1 MKPCEL
7 IISAFGPYAGETEID
22 FKRLGDQGLYLITG
36 DTGAGKTTIFDAITF
51 ALYGEASGEVRESG
65 MFRSKYARDDVPTY
79 VKLRFL
85 YQGKEYTVTRNP
97 EYLRPKGRGKGFTTQ
112 KGDAELL
119 YPDNRQPV
127 TRSKEVTK
135 AVTELIGLDYRQFT
149 QIAMIAQGDFQK
161 LLIAG
166 TAERG
171 EIFRRIFH
179 TGLYQDIQNKLKDA
193 VKERWKEYDEIRR
206 SINQYLSGAVCT
218 DEPDLALE
226 LEALKKAKFEGK
238 VERGLELLESIIER
252 DKVSI
257 GALEEKGKELEKK
270 IQEEDQLLGKAKQ
283 NQQLKSELG
292 KKQEALDALLPRL
305 EECAVLRKEKQAAAA
320 DGDRLTSLI
329 QQGNE
334 NLKKHEM
341 LLEDK
346 ALQKNMDDRICET
359 NETQAE
365 KEDEL
370 FRLRE
375 DTEEKQ
381 GQLAALKD
389 VGEEKAR
396 LMYEKEKLERC
407 KIEIHEL
414 LRLLK
419 QMEENRA
426 GFMERLEADQE
437 KCKALAQSIEKLND
451 EIEKRKDL
459 DAVVVSVRSKQ
470 DDLSRQKSSLL
481 NNRQDWV
488 SGKDVI
494 AKCTTNISAF
504 ENKKDGILENQE
516 EVKKR
521 REELKD
527 SGEERL
533 RCLHHIEELEQK
545 KNAFDELSSE
555 IKTVQDAV
563 DQAEKEHLELTEQK
577 EDKGRCFREHQ
588 EKWQQVK
595 NADLHLAR
603 LEQEKS
609 ELASQKQ
616 QIEKVLQSGQELESL
631 NKDLQDK
638 QEAYQASSERKAALR
653 DSYQELEGLFLDAQA
668 GMLAQHLVKGQEC
681 PVCGSVHH
689 PSPAVLPEKVP
700 AKRELDKKRKEL
712 TQAEAEAEQLSA
724 DARHLQVQAEK
735 KREEITAAG
744 TEILKRAGGLAE
756 PGLPERPEG
765 FSGAQ
770 IGKGAETLT
779 ESKLCSDRYLTGIF
793 NFLRD
798 ELARLTA
805 REQERAKEYQ
815 AAEADKALCTEL
827 EKMMPGE
834 EKALHDMEEQLR
846 QKEKEIAVAKG
857 QLEDKRVRLSKVF
870 PNHETAQMLAVQLNE
885 AKSQLKT
892 AEARYTAYEEEGVK
906 DKELTKKLEEIEKQI
921 ASLGKELDSMTGRC
935 LLLQKQ
941 IFSGL
946 ESMSRVEEKGLVSQ
960 LDDSIN
966 YALSDGHDQLLEAMD
981 EGLSG
986 LELLLEK
993 TGREQRET
1001 EAEIKKRES
1010 FRQEKAELENERDMC
1025 VQSIQKLKNSLEILK
1040 EKQSES
1046 KEKLLSCLLRED
1058 MPWSHNIAE
1067 REDVSR
1073 GNTNR
1078 ELILRMTEE
1087 EQRQKAILAENELHS
1102 ELEKIDALIQQ
1113 NQQSLNRKLQLEK
1126 AIPGQEKL
1134 LKDIEKDIRQCEL
1147 LKTRLLTE
1155 KEKLDEQISRTEK
1168 LLEGRNKEEIEAQL
1182 RLYREQKQKLEQE
1195 AEQAEQAYQECRTE
1209 ETTLKSAIRTL
1220 QNQVEEAGDMDEEE
1234 ISVRKNQWSL
1244 QKEELTQKRDEKYT
1258 AYKKNSEI
1266 HECVRGKQDVMVDV
1280 EQEYV
1285 WVKALSDTASGA
1297 LSGKRKIELETYIQ
1311 MTYFDRILR
1320 RANLRL
1326 MTMSSGQYELKRQQ
1340 DGENKKEKAGLELN
1354 VIDHYNGT
1362 ERSVKTLSG
1371 GESFQASLSL
1381 ALGLSDEIQSY
1392 AGGIRL
1398 DTMFVDEGFGA
1409 LDEEALNQAI
1419 KALGSLT
1426 EGNRMVGIISHVAE
1440 LKERIEKKII
1450 VTKSRGK
1457 NGIGSNVQV
1466 MGE

>member
-7 IISAFGPYAGETEID
+7 IISAFGPYAGETKID

-65 MFRSKYARDDVPTY
+65 MFRSKYAKDDVPTY

-97 EYLRPKGRGKGFTTQ
+97 EYLRPKGRGKGFTMQ

-119 YPDNRQPV
+119 YPDNRQPI

-193 VKERWKEYDEIRR
+193 VKERWKEYDEIKR
-206 SINQYLSGAVCT
+206 SINQYLSGVVCT

-238 VERGLELLESIIER
+238 VERGLELLASIIER
-252 DKVSI
+252 DKASI
-257 GALEEKGKELEKK
+257 GGLEEKGKELDKK

-283 NQQLKSELG
+283 NQQLKSELE
-292 KKQEALDALLPRL
+292 KKREALDALLPRL
-305 EECAVLRKEKQAAAA
+305 EECAVLKKEKQAAAA

-334 NLKKHEM
+334 NLKKHEK

-346 ALQKNMDDRICET
+346 ALQKSMDDRIQEA
-359 NETQAE
+359 NGKQAG

-370 FRLRE
+370 SRLRE

-381 GQLAALKD
+381 GQLAGLKD

-396 LMYEKEKLERC
+396 LVYEREKLEQC
-407 KIEIHEL
+407 KTEIHEILCL
-414 LRLLK
+414 LS
-419 QMEENRA
+419 QMEKNRA
-426 GFMERLEADQE
+426 GYMERLEVDQHKSE
-437 KCKALAQSIEKLND
+437 ALAQSIEKLND
-451 EIEKRKDL
+451 EIEKRRDL
-459 DAVVVSVRSKQ
+459 DAVLVSVRSKQ
-470 DDLSRQKSSLL
+470 DNLNSQKRSLF

-494 AKCTTNISAF
+494 AKCTADISDL
-504 ENKKDGILENQE
+504 ENRKAGILQNQE

-521 REELKD
+521 REELKG

-533 RCLHHIEELEQK
+533 KCRHHIEELEQK
-545 KNAFDELSSE
+545 KKTFDELSSE
-555 IKTVQDAV
+555 IKTVQVTA
-563 DQAEKEHLELTEQK
+563 DQAEEKYLELAK
-577 EDKGRCFREHQ
+577 EKKEKEGFFLGHQ

-603 LEQEKS
+603 LEREKS
-609 ELASQKQ
+609 ELASRKQ
-616 QIEKVLQSGQELESL
+616 QIEKVLQSGRELEAL
-631 NKDLQDK
+631 NKDLQEK
-638 QEAYQASSERKAALR
+638 QEAYQASSQRKAVLR

-724 DARHLQVQAEK
+724 DARHLKEQAEK
-735 KREEITAAG
+735 QREEITAAG
-744 TEILKRAGGLAE
+744 REILKKAGGLAE
-756 PGLPERPEG
+756 LR
-765 FSGAQ
+765 
-770 IGKGAETLT
+770 TDMCLT
-779 ESKLCSDRYLTGIF
+779 RIYNNLQE
-793 NFLRD
+793 
-798 ELARLTA
+798 ELGRLTH
-805 REQERAKEYQ
+805 REQERDQEYQ

-827 EKMMPGE
+827 EKVMPGE
-834 EKALHDMEEQLR
+834 EKGLHDIEEKLR

-857 QLEDKRVRLSKVF
+857 QLADKNSRLAKAF
-870 PNHETAQMLAVQLNE
+870 PNHETAEKLTAQLDE
-885 AKSQLKT
+885 AKSQLKE
-892 AEARYTAYEEEGVK
+892 AEKRHTAYEKDGIKEET
-906 DKELTKKLEEIEKQI
+906 LKKSLDEIEKQT

-941 IFSGL
+941 ILSGL
-946 ESMSRVEEKGLVSQ
+946 ESMTQTEEGMLSR
-960 LDDSIN
+960 LDDNVN
-966 YALSDGHDQLLEAMD
+966 YALPDGQDELLAAMD
-981 EGLSG
+981 KSLSG
-986 LELLLEK
+986 LEFLLDNNGLEQEK
-993 TGREQRET
+993 T
-1001 EAEIKKRES
+1001 EAEIKMRES
-1010 FRQEKAELENERDMC
+1010 FRQHKAELENEHAECM
-1025 VQSIQKLKNSLEILK
+1025 QSIQKLKNSLEILK
-1040 EKQSES
+1040 NKQSET
-1046 KEKLLSCLLRED
+1046 KERLLSCLSRED
-1058 MPWSHNIAE
+1058 MPWSISLGNIGCMA
-1067 REDVSR
+1067 
-1073 GNTNR
+1073 
-1078 ELILRMTEE
+1078 EE
-1087 EQRQKAILAENELHS
+1087 EQHQKAIFAEHELLTQ
-1102 ELEKIDALIQQ
+1102 LEKITALIQQ
-1113 NQQSLNRKLQLEK
+1113 NQEKINRKLQLEK
-1126 AIPGQEKL
+1126 QIPKQEELIKE
-1134 LKDIEKDIRQCEL
+1134 IEKDIRQCEL
-1147 LKTRLLTE
+1147 LQARLLTE
-1155 KEKLDEQISRTEK
+1155 KEKLDEQITHTEA
-1168 LLEGRNKEEIEAQL
+1168 LLEGRSKEEIQAQVE
-1182 RLYREQKQKLEQE
+1182 LYCEQKQKLEQE
-1195 AEQAEQAYQECRTE
+1195 LEAAQQAYQDCCTE

-1220 QNQVEEAGDMDEEE
+1220 QNQVEEAGDLNEVE
-1234 ISVRKNQWSL
+1234 ISDRKKHWSIL
-1244 QKEELTQKRDEKYT
+1244 KGELTQKRDVKYT
-1258 AYKKNSEI
+1258 SYKKNTEI
-1266 HECVRGKQDVMVDV
+1266 HESVRDKQSVMVDV
-1280 EQEYV
+1280 EQEYI

-1340 DGENKKEKAGLELN
+1340 DGDNKKEKAGLELN

-1426 EGNRMVGIISHVAE
+1426 EGSRMVGIISHVSE

-1457 NGIGSNVQV
+1457 NGIGSCVNV